1 MKLSIAVYG
10 APHSSEASES
20 AYRFASTAC
29 SMGHALLRVFFYHD
43 GVHNASS
50 LAVPPQDET
59 QTTQRWQ
66 ALAVEFN
73 IDLVVC
79 VAAALRRGIV
89 NTEEAERYELE
100 SQNLAEGFEI
110 SGLGQLLDA
119 AVNSDRLVSF
129 GH

>member
-20 AYRFASTAC
+20 AYRFARTAC
-29 SMGHALLRVFFYHD
+29 AMGHALTRVFFYHD

-50 LAVPPQDET
+50 LATPPLDET
-59 QTTQRWQ
+59 QATQRWQ
-66 ALAVEFN
+66 ALAREFN

-89 NTEEAERYELE
+89 NEEEADRYELE
-100 SQNLAEGFEI
+100 GRNLADGFEI

-119 AVNSDRLVSF
+119 AVTSERLVSF